1 VKLELIRFTDVE
13 PTLALGD
20 RLAML
25 VESVGD
31 RLHIEMP
38 QVLPRYVNGY
48 RAQESVMGVQA
59 TMERNQGFVAYL
71 VQYEGDVIGVVSCD
85 QRRLVGR
92 RRWLGLRS
100 GKQLACGPMI
110 AGWLG
115 SVYRQRLIMTNVLQ
129 LLAPKLAKNPYMV
142 GVPWTLVRKGHIYV
156 QDHIT
161 DSKNGFGGFE
171 PGPVDDY
178 AKVDGVER
186 LRQLYTARYDIGDI
200 GKLTRLRRP
209 STPQKW

>member
-1 VKLELIRFTDVE
+1 MKLELIRFTDVE
-13 PTLALGD
+13 PTLKLGD

-31 RLHIEMP
+31 RLQIEMP
-38 QVLPRYVNGY
+38 QVLPRYVNGF
-48 RAQESVMGVQA
+48 RARESILGVQA
-59 TMERNQGFVAYL
+59 NMELNQGFVAYL

-92 RRWLGLRS
+92 RRLLGLWP
-100 GKQLACGPMI
+100 GEQLACGPMI

-115 SVYRQRLIMTNVLQ
+115 SVYRQHLIMTNVLQ

-142 GVPWTLVRKGHIYV
+142 GVPWTLVRVGHSHV
-156 QDHIT
+156 QRELANT
-161 DSKNGFGGFE
+161 ANGFGGFE

-178 AKVDGVER
+178 TKVDGVER
-186 LRQLYTARYDIGDI
+186 LRQLYTARYNIGDI
-200 GKLTRLRRP
+200 GQLTRLRRP